1 MLNIDGERLGD
12 PKDVAEM
19 GEVRDY
25 PVTPDHL
32 KDRKLVLKWARPT
45 DEGHLNWR
53 QCSRLAEVWLIK
65 Q

>member
-1 MLNIDGERLGD
+1 
-12 PKDVAEM
+12 M